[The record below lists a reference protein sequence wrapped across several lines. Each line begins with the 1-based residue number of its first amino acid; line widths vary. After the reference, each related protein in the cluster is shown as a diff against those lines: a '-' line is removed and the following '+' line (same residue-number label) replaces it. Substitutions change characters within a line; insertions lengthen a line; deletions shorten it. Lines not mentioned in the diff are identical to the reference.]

1 MSTTTKVQIDTKTF
15 VRFWLVIIGFIML
28 GWFLYKASFGLSI
41 VFAALFFAL
50 AINPLVRK
58 IANIFKS
65 KGRGFPIAISY
76 IIVVGFIITFA
87 SIVIPTVANESIRFF
102 SNLPSI
108 INTITHENSIVNEIG
123 ASIGIED
130 LPAQINQFVSKFSS
144 DMVNNFGDILTSSIG
159 SIANFFAV
167 IILSLVLAFFM
178 LTEGPKNLDKIWGYA
193 GSSKKAGRTR
203 HVIARLASTV
213 STYVSSAVTVALINA
228 TATAIATFIICLIF
242 HVSPGLALPF
252 GLITGVF
259 SLIPMFGSFIGGAIV
274 SLLLGFNAMW
284 AGIAFIIYTIIYL
297 QIESNIISPKI
308 QGKGMNLPA
317 LVVLSAVT
325 IGVYTFGLPG
335 AIISIPI
342 AGCIRVLIEEYGSDY
357 MDDGKMNASNFKPTA
372 EEKAETKR
380 LEIEKKNSDK
390 EAKKT
395 IIA

>member
-15 VRFWLVIIGFIML
+15 VRFWLVIIGFALL

-58 IANIFKS
+58 IASIFKS
-65 KGRGFPIAISY
+65 KGRGFPIAVSY
-76 IIVVGFIITFA
+76 LIVVGFIITFT
-87 SIVIPTVANESIRFF
+87 SIVIPTIANESIRFF

-108 INTITHENSIVNEIG
+108 INTATTENELVADVGNRL
-123 ASIGIED
+123 GIED
-130 LPAQINQFVSKFSS
+130 LPSQINQFVTKFSS
-144 DMVNNFGDILTSSIG
+144 DMVNNFGDILTSSIN
-159 SIANFFAV
+159 SIASFFAV
-167 IILSLVLAFFM
+167 VILALVLAFFM
-178 LTEGPKNLDKIWGYA
+178 LTEGPKILDKIWGYA

-228 TATAIATFIICLIF
+228 CATAVATFVICLIF
-242 HVSPGLALPF
+242 QISPGLAFPF

-274 SLLLGFNAMW
+274 ALLLGFNALW
-284 AGIAFIIYTIIYL
+284 AGVAFLIYTIIYL

-325 IGVYTFGLPG
+325 IGVYAFGLPG

-342 AGCIRVLIEEYGSDY
+342 AGCIRVLIQEYGSDY

-380 LEIEKKNSDK
+380 LKIEKENADK